1 MSNTPSVG
9 ISIRLA
15 PEVLARLEALAARE
29 RRSRSQLISFAIEA
43 YLEQHEA
50 QETTEGTVTAETS
63 GLISPRGREA
73 LAAVDAILKKPVESL
88 LKERKK

>member
-29 RRSRSQLISFAIEA
+29 RRSRSQLIGFAIEA
-43 YLEQHEA
+43 YLERREA
-50 QETTEGTVTAETS
+50 QETAADSAE
-63 GLISPRGREA
+63 
-73 LAAVDAILKKPVESL
+73 
-88 LKERKK
+88 